1 MKYGAKIYQYFTEHG
16 LNTEDI
22 KNFIPDLSNAHIE
35 KARNRKNICHSCD
48 KYDTRTKMC
57 SICHCWIPTKTLW
70 PDTKCP
76 LDKW

>member
-1 MKYGAKIYQYFTEHG
+1 MKYSEKIYQYFSEHG

-22 KNFIPDLSNAHIE
+22 KNFIPDLSSKHIE
-35 KARNRKNICHSCD
+35 RARNRKNICHSCD
-48 KYDTRTKMC
+48 QYDTRTKMC
-57 SICHCWIPTKTLW
+57 NKCLCWIPTKTLW